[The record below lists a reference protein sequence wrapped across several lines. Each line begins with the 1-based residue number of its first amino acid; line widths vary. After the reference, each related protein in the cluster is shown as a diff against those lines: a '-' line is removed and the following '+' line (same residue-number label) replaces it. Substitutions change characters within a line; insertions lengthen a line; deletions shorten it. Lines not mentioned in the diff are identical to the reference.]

1 MTAIDLAKPNSE
13 ALVYIL
19 SHSLESIYLKTVW
32 FSQSLTM
39 STPPPP
45 PPPFTTEAFVILI
58 IDKSSLGMVA
68 SYEDVLSLATF

>member
-1 MTAIDLAKPNSE
+1 MAQ
-13 ALVYIL
+13 
-19 SHSLESIYLKTVW
+19 SITNHEHHL
-32 FSQSLTM
+32 
-39 STPPPP
+39 

>member
-1 MTAIDLAKPNSE
+1 MTAIDLAKPKSG
-13 ALVYIL
+13 ALFYIL

-32 FSQSLTM
+32 LSQSLTM

-45 PPPFTTEAFVILI
+45 HPPFTTEAFVILI
-58 IDKSSLGMVA
+58 TDKSSLGMVA

>member
-1 MTAIDLAKPNSE
+1 MTAIDLAKPKSG
-13 ALVYIL
+13 ALFHIL

-32 FSQSLTM
+32 LSQSLTM
-39 STPPPP
+39 STP

>member
-1 MTAIDLAKPNSE
+1 MTAIDLAKPKSG
-13 ALVYIL
+13 ALFYIL

-32 FSQSLTM
+32 LSQSLTM
-39 STPPPP
+39 STHPP

>member
-1 MTAIDLAKPNSE
+1 MAQ
-13 ALVYIL
+13 
-19 SHSLESIYLKTVW
+19 SITNHVH
-32 FSQSLTM
+32 
-39 STPPPP
+39 P

>member
-32 FSQSLTM
+32 LSQSLTM
-39 STPPPP
+39 STPP

>member
-1 MTAIDLAKPNSE
+1 MAQ
-13 ALVYIL
+13 
-19 SHSLESIYLKTVW
+19 SITNHVHL
-32 FSQSLTM
+32 
-39 STPPPP
+39 PPPP

>member
-1 MTAIDLAKPNSE
+1 MAQ
-13 ALVYIL
+13 
-19 SHSLESIYLKTVW
+19 SITNHVH
-32 FSQSLTM
+32 
-39 STPPPP
+39 PPP

>member
-1 MTAIDLAKPNSE
+1 MTAIDLAKPKSG

-32 FSQSLTM
+32 LSQSLTM
-39 STPPPP
+39 SPP

>member
-1 MTAIDLAKPNSE
+1 MAQ
-13 ALVYIL
+13 
-19 SHSLESIYLKTVW
+19 SIANHVH
-32 FSQSLTM
+32 
-39 STPPPP
+39 PPP

>member
-1 MTAIDLAKPNSE
+1 MTAIDLAKPKSG
-13 ALVYIL
+13 ALFHIL

-32 FSQSLTM
+32 LSQSLTM
-39 STPPPP
+39 STPP

>member
-1 MTAIDLAKPNSE
+1 MTAIDLAKPKSG
-13 ALVYIL
+13 ALFYIL
-19 SHSLESIYLKTVW
+19 GHSLESIYLKTVW
-32 FSQSLTM
+32 LSQSLTM
-39 STPPPP
+39 STPPP